1 MHSDTEEPSPEGAE
15 NPASE
20 LLSHLSDRVVGQPSA
35 LEAIV
40 PSLQLHLSGLAP
52 EGRPVGVF
60 LLLGP
65 TGTGKTRTV
74 EAVADVL
81 HGDLHQMLRI
91 DCGEFQG
98 DHEVAKLIGAP
109 PGYVGHADTKPRL
122 TQDSLADVTSLSSDL
137 SLVLFDEI
145 EKAAP
150 ALMQLL
156 LGVLDR
162 AKLRLGDG
170 SEVDFSNTV
179 IFLTSNLGAREMME
193 EMRPGLG
200 FDTGGAYDPKELS
213 DRLERIGI
221 RAVKKFFSPE
231 FVNRV
236 DAVVTYRPLDAASVV
251 AICDQQIR
259 DLQHH
264 VNTRLGDSSFE
275 IEIAPAARYFLIDK
289 GTSLEYGARELKR
302 VIHRHL
308 TQPLAAMVVNEQV
321 PPGTRVHVEMAES
334 GESLVL
340 RPDPP
345 AEVEAAPDEVRTVLT
360 VDDNADLLL
369 WMERVLSESGFR
381 VVTAESVHEAAGKAA
396 SDPPDVAVLDYL
408 LPDGDGVFLAT
419 ELMRD
424 HPGIGIVIVSG
435 TNLDAESRAIT
446 RRHAIRFLRKP
457 FLVGEFVAA
466 VRAAGSRSRKASS
479 AGGS

>member
-1 MHSDTEEPSPEGAE
+1 MRSETEGESPGGELQREA
-15 NPASE
+15 NE
-20 LLSHLSDRVVGQPSA
+20 LLANLSDRVVGQHSA

-74 EAVADVL
+74 EAIADVL
-81 HGDLHQMLRI
+81 HGDLHRLLRV

-122 TQDSLADVTSLSSDL
+122 TQDSLAEVTSPSSDL
-137 SLVLFDEI
+137 ALVLFDEI

-162 AKLRLGDG
+162 ATLRLGDG
-170 SEVDFSNTV
+170 SEVDFSKTL

-200 FDTGGAYDPKELS
+200 FDTGRTIDPTDLS
-213 DRLERIGI
+213 ERLERIGI

-236 DAVVTYRPLDAASVV
+236 DAVVTYRPLDATSVV

-264 VNTRLGDSSFE
+264 VHTRLGDSSFQIE
-275 IEIAPAARYFLIDK
+275 IEPAARYFLIDK

-302 VIHRHL
+302 IIHRHL
-308 TQPLAAMVVNEQV
+308 TQPLAAMVVDEKI
-321 PPGTRVHVEMAES
+321 PPGTRVHVEMTES

-340 RPDPP
+340 RSEP
-345 AEVEAAPDEVRTVLT
+345 APEEESADVVRTVLT

-369 WMERVLSESGFR
+369 WMERVLSQSGFR
-381 VVTAESVHEAAGKAA
+381 VITAESVRDAASKAA
-396 SDPPDVAVLDYL
+396 AERPDVAVLDYL

-419 ELMRD
+419 ELLHD

-435 TNLDAESRAIT
+435 TDLDAESRAIT
-446 RRHAIRFLRKP
+446 RRHDIRFLRKP

-466 VRAAGSRSRKASS
+466 VRAAGPRARQAASG
-479 AGGS
+479 GGS

>member
-1 MHSDTEEPSPEGAE
+1 MHSETEEESPDGPRREA
-15 NPASE
+15 NV
-20 LLSHLSDRVVGQPSA
+20 LLTHLSDRVVGQPTA

-74 EAVADVL
+74 EAIADVL
-81 HGDLHQMLRI
+81 HGDLHRLVRI

-122 TQDSLADVTSLSSDL
+122 TQDSLAEVTSPSSDL
-137 SLVLFDEI
+137 ALVLFDEI

-162 AKLRLGDG
+162 ATLRLGDG
-170 SEVDFSNTV
+170 GEVDFSKTL

-200 FDTGGAYDPKELS
+200 FDTGHAHDSKELS
-213 DRLERIGI
+213 ERLERIGV

-264 VNTRLGDSSFE
+264 VHTRLGDSSFQIE
-275 IEIAPAARYFLIDK
+275 IEPAARYFLIDK

-308 TQPLAAMVVNEQV
+308 TQPLAAMVVNEKV
-321 PPGTRVHVEMAES
+321 PPGTRVYVEMAES
-334 GESLVL
+334 GESLTL
-340 RPDPP
+340 RADPP
-345 AEVEAAPDEVRTVLT
+345 EEVPVTADGVRTVLT

-381 VVTAESVHEAAGKAA
+381 VVTAGSVREAAAKAA
-396 SDPPDVAVLDYL
+396 AERPDLAVLDYL

-419 ELMRD
+419 ELLHD

-435 TNLDAESRAIT
+435 TELDAESRAIT
-446 RRHAIRFLRKP
+446 RRHEIRFLRKP

-466 VRAAGSRSRKASS
+466 VRAAGPRTRQASS
-479 AGGS
+479 GGSS